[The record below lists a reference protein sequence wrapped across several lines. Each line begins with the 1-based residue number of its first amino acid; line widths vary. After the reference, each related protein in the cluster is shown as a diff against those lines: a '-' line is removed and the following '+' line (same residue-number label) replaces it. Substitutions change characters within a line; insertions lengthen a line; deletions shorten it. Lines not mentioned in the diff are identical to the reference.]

1 MKYAIYKI
9 HPRKASEVVE
19 VFTGKYDACIALDK
33 LCSSLGGDYEMLTP
47 VELWR
52 VNKYF
57 CIYKGGDMTKTV
69 YCVDTY
75 PKRTRFGWG

>member
-19 VFTGKYDACIALDK
+19 VFSGKYDACIALDK
-33 LCSSLGGDYEMLTP
+33 LCSSLGGDYEMWVP
-47 VELWR
+47 VELWK

-57 CIYKGGDMTKTV
+57 CIYKGDVTNTK

-75 PKRTRFGWG
+75 PRMTRFRQG

>member
-33 LCSSLGGDYEMLTP
+33 LCTSLGGDYEMWTP

-57 CIYKGGDMTKTV
+57 CICKRDTINTV

-75 PKRTRFGWG
+75 PKMTRFR